1 MRKIYHKFLN
11 EQEVLMLKSLKI
23 NQSYIILNEKNLV
36 VDKIL
41 NRLSK
46 DFKFEIKPASYY
58 RLEKTSEQGHGW
70 HKDTGSNDHMMWC
83 QVGCSILLESHSD
96 AGKTFYNIEGEI
108 IEVERDRLDLIA
120 HTSDVLHKVDPPE
133 GHRLVFLIFI

>member
-11 EQEVLMLKSLKI
+11 EQEVSMLKSLEI
-23 NQSYIILNEKNLV
+23 DQSYNILNEKNLV

-58 RLEKTSEQGHGW
+58 RLEKQ
-70 HKDTGSNDHMMWC
+70 
-83 QVGCSILLESHSD
+83 ESKVM
-96 AGKTFYNIEGEI
+96 AGTKTRVITI
-108 IEVERDRLDLIA
+108 I
-120 HTSDVLHKVDPPE
+120 
-133 GHRLVFLIFI
+133 

>member
-1 MRKIYHKFLN
+1 MRKIYRKFLS
-11 EQEVLMLKSLKI
+11 EQEAEILKSLVVD
-23 NQSYIILNEKNLV
+23 QSCIILNQKNIV

-46 DFKFEIKPASYY
+46 DFEFEIKPASYY
-58 RLEKTSEQGHGW
+58 RLEKTRKEGHGW
-70 HKDTGSNDHMMWC
+70 HKDTGDSNHMMWC
-83 QVGCSILLESHSD
+83 QVGCSILLESESD
-96 AGKTFYNIEGEI
+96 AGKTFYDIDGEI
-108 IEVERDRLDLIA
+108 IEVERDKLDLIA